1 VIELPSWRE
10 EVLKERIKK
19 IKDKEAKYISLEEF
33 RSR

>member
-19 IKDKEAKYISLEEF
+19 IKDKESKYISLEEL